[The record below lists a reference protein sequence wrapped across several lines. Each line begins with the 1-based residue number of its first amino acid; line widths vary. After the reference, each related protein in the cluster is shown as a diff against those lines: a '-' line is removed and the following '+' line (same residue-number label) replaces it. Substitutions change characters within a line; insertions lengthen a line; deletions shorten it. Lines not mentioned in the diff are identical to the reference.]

1 MKLRELCSEF
11 KYECLSGSMDVDVR
25 DVIYDSRKI
34 TEGTVFVCMVGAVTD
49 GHKYIPDAVKK
60 GIEALR
66 TGCDIVTDT
75 QMAKAGIRVRE
86 PVSRE

>member
-49 GHKYIPDAVKK
+49 GH
-60 GIEALR
+60 
-66 TGCDIVTDT
+66 
-75 QMAKAGIRVRE
+75 
-86 PVSRE
+86 

>member
-49 GHKYIPDAVKK
+49 GHKYIPV
-60 GIEALR
+60 
-66 TGCDIVTDT
+66 
-75 QMAKAGIRVRE
+75 
-86 PVSRE
+86 

>member
-34 TEGTVFVCMVGAVTD
+34 TEGTVIIRSHGVSSAV
-49 GHKYIPDAVKK
+49 YAWW
-60 GIEALR
+60 EL
-66 TGCDIVTDT
+66 
-75 QMAKAGIRVRE
+75 
-86 PVSRE
+86 

>member
-34 TEGTVFVCMVGAVTD
+34 TEERCLSAWW
-49 GHKYIPDAVKK
+49 
-60 GIEALR
+60 EL
-66 TGCDIVTDT
+66 
-75 QMAKAGIRVRE
+75 
-86 PVSRE
+86 